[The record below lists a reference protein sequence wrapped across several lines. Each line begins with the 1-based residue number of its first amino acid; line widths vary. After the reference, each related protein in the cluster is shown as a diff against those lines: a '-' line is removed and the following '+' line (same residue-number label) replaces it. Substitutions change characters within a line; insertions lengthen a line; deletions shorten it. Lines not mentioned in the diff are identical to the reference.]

1 MKRNLFFAVMFLAV
15 MSVLSACSVQQRI
28 AHKRHSYMKRAYL
41 GMKDSVNGADVS
53 ILNDT
58 IKILFPEDLL
68 FPTGKSE
75 LLPSTMPLL
84 ERFANVLNKYSN
96 TSILINGYTDNTGR
110 KAFNAQLSVDR
121 AKNTGDVLKSFN
133 VNSSRFYYW
142 GRGSV
147 NPVANNQTRDGRRK
161 NRRVEFIILYN
172 YVK

>member
-1 MKRNLFFAVMFLAV
+1 MEG
-15 MSVLSACSVQQRI
+15 
-28 AHKRHSYMKRAYL
+28 AYL
-41 GMKDSVNGADVS
+41 GLKDSIKEADVS

-58 IKILFPEDLL
+58 IKVLFPEDLL

-84 ERFANVLNKYSN
+84 KRFAGSLNAYSN
-96 TSILINGYTDNTGR
+96 TSILINGYTDNTG
-110 KAFNAQLSVDR
+110 KEAFNTQLSVDR
-121 AKNTGDVLKSFN
+121 AKNTGDALKSFN
-133 VNSSRFYYW
+133 VNSSRFFYW

-147 NPVANNQTRDGRRK
+147 NPVANNQTKDGRRR